1 MIVQE
6 ITESPETS
14 VALENNKH
22 IQLPEHDIRKVMM
35 LALSVRNDLR
45 TSKRSMQRASLL
57 LSIEKMNVMIQEI
70 EALLEKKEIDTY
82 QLNSFKFIVSQRLLI
97 SPNEQFLLTQLESD
111 ILHHLCE
118 KMDLLIHRD
127 EILKKI
133 WGHSD
138 FYTSRSLD
146 VYIHRLRKYFS
157 IDSKIKLETV
167 HRKGFKFSID

>member
-1 MIVQE
+1 MIVQK
-6 ITESPETS
+6 ITEIPETS
-14 VALENNKH
+14 ISLDGNKH

-35 LALSVRNDLR
+35 LALSVRNDLT

-57 LSIEKMNVMIQEI
+57 LPIEKLNFMIQEI
-70 EALLEKKEIDTY
+70 EALLEKKDIDRY
-82 QLNSFKFIVSQRLLI
+82 QLSSITFVISKRLLI
-97 SPNEQFLLTQLESD
+97 FPETEIILTQLETD
-111 ILHHLCE
+111 ILCYLCE
-118 KMDLLIHRD
+118 KMDLLIQRD
-127 EILKKI
+127 EILNAI